1 MPKKRYSI
9 EDYIKRQLNSIPINS
24 DIGGLHSSEA
34 KTAFS
39 KAISSALAKKARSA
53 AGYGKNAERLSGLGL
68 VDSGYADY
76 IEKRAST
83 RLKTD
88 IADAT
93 DDMILGTERA
103 VQAAKYKDT
112 TLLSLEDKL
121 SSYAI
126 KNDISDEDALRLYG
140 KTLGIEPERLAEAA
154 RNAISANERYKRD
167 KGFNEVHKNIVYRRL
182 TRNEAYQ
189 YALSLGLSEDDA
201 TKLGEIAYKINE
213 SLDGSNY

>member
-9 EDYIKRQLNSIPINS
+9 EDYIKRQLDTIPIDS
-24 DIGGLHSSEA
+24 DTDRLHSSEA

-39 KAISSALAKKARSA
+39 TAISSALAKKARASA
-53 AGYGKNAERLSGLGL
+53 RYGKNAERLSGLGL
-68 VDSGYADY
+68 TDSGYADY
-76 IEKRAST
+76 IEKRSNVK
-83 RLKTD
+83 LKND

-93 DDMILGTERA
+93 DDIILGTERA
-103 VQAAKYKDT
+103 MRAAKYKDT
-112 TLLSLEDKL
+112 SLLSLEDKL

-126 KNDISDEDALRLYG
+126 KNDISDEESLRLYG
-140 KTLGIEPERLAEAA
+140 KSLGIEPERLAEAA

-213 SLDGSNY
+213 SLDGSKY